1 MTRTWNAAFL
11 CGPVRQARFLRG
23 CACIM
28 LPWIGVLI
36 DQARGPRGGH
46 LFPRG
51 IAVAWVGLDLLEVA
65 GLLAT
70 AWFLRRRRIET
81 SPLAMATATL
91 FLVDALFDN
100 STATG
105 GLSYLISTVST
116 LLLEL
121 PMATLLAWISWRA
134 LRPGSPEPL
143 IIGFDV
149 AVTDEHD
156 TITAVFE
163 FLGKMPGRGRCP
175 VTAQRHGTG
184 GGRRRPPAACMG
196 RTQPLGGDEPAPRS
210 THGPMTRARLIRSV
224 NRVSQPT
231 PERGTMSVP
240 LSSVMPGPAN
250 ETAPGR
256 RPQVRLPTPERIA
269 GYMVTGAL
277 IARGIVLPRLEIELA
292 GRS

>member
-1 MTRTWNAAFL
+1 MDENITRTWNAAFL

-36 DQARGPRGGH
+36 YQARGPRGGH

-65 GLLAT
+65 RLLAT
-70 AWFLRRRRIET
+70 AWFLRRRRIGT

-105 GLSYLISTVST
+105 ELSHLISTLSAC
-116 LLLEL
+116 LLEL

-143 IIGFDV
+143 IVGFDV

-156 TITAVFE
+156 KITAIFG
-163 FLGKMPGRGRCP
+163 FLSKMPGWPGSMSGAAAAAPDRRLAGGEGRP
-175 VTAQRHGTG
+175 QRAW
-184 GGRRRPPAACMG
+184 AALNPWWG
-196 RTQPLGGDEPAPRS
+196 
-210 THGPMTRARLIRSV
+210 RARPKIHSRADGPGTAD
-224 NRVSQPT
+224 SQR
-231 PERGTMSVP
+231 ES
-240 LSSVMPGPAN
+240 
-250 ETAPGR
+250 
-256 RPQVRLPTPERIA
+256 RIA
-269 GYMVTGAL
+269 THT
-277 IARGIVLPRLEIELA
+277 RKRHRD
-292 GRS
+292 RSA